1 MSTAGRILVV
11 DEDVKLRS
19 QVASAL
25 ETDGHRVE
33 QVSSGKQALGLL
45 ERRGYHLVLIE
56 LDLPEI
62 SGLQL
67 IDYMR
72 EQTPSTPVIAMTA
85 QGSVKDAVRAMQRGA
100 SDFME
105 KPLSLDQLKFAVKRA
120 LEKAALDHACNYL
133 RHEQPYIYNLD
144 DIVAES
150 PAMKKVFQQV
160 VKVASTD
167 ATVLLTGETGTG
179 KSLIGGAIHFNSLR
193 RAGTLITVNCAALS
207 ENLLE
212 SELFGHEKG
221 AFTGA
226 HKSRAGRFQQAHGGS
241 LFLDEVG
248 DMSPGL
254 QAKVLRAIEEKIIE
268 RVGGSRSIEVDVRIL
283 AATNQD
289 LEKAVRRGAFR
300 EDLYYRLNVAA
311 LKIPP
316 LRERGKDIL
325 PLSEMFIRRIC
336 VEAKK
341 RPRVLSP
348 AAKETL
354 LAHSW
359 PGNIREMRNAIERAV
374 IFATGDELAPQDL
387 GLGESRRVETPSF
400 FQDNLNLEALER
412 RAIHTALERSG
423 WVQRKA
429 AELLGISPRA
439 LSYKLDKLGFDH
451 PELNSRRRRR

>member
-1 MSTAGRILVV
+1 MSTSGRILVI
-11 DEDVKLRS
+11 DEDENLRAEA
-19 QVASAL
+19 ASAL
-25 ETDGHRVE
+25 KAEGHRVE
-33 QVSSGKQALGLL
+33 EISGGRQALGLL
-45 ERRGYHLVLIE
+45 ERRGYHLVLLE
-56 LDLPEI
+56 LNLPEI

-85 QGSVKDAVRAMQRGA
+85 RGSVQEAVRAMQRGA
-100 SDFME
+100 ADFME
-105 KPLSLDQLKFAVKRA
+105 KPLNLDSLKFAVKRA

-150 PAMKKVFQQV
+150 PAMKRVFQQV

-167 ATVLLTGETGTG
+167 VTVLLTGETGTG

-254 QAKVLRAIEEKIIE
+254 QAKVLRAIEEKVIE

-289 LEKAVRRGAFR
+289 LEEAVRRGDFR

-316 LRERGKDIL
+316 LRERESDIL

-336 VEAKK
+336 AEAKK
-341 RPRVLSP
+341 RPKLLSP
-348 AAKETL
+348 AAQEAL
-354 LAHSW
+354 LAHGW
-359 PGNIREMRNAIERAV
+359 PGNIREMRNAIERSV
-374 IFATGDELAPQDL
+374 IFATGDELTPQDL
-387 GLGESRRVETPSF
+387 GLNNSRRAETPCSMPE
-400 FQDNLNLEALER
+400 NLNLEVLER
-412 RAIHTALERSG
+412 QAIRTALERSG

-429 AELLGISPRA
+429 AGLLGISPRA
-439 LSYKLDKLGFDH
+439 LSYKLDKLGIDH
-451 PELNSRRRRR
+451 PELNARRRR

>member
-1 MSTAGRILVV
+1 MPSTGRILVI
-11 DEDVKLRS
+11 DEDAKLLA
-19 QVASAL
+19 QAAIIL
-25 ETDGHRVE
+25 EAEGHRVE
-33 QVSSGKQALGLL
+33 QVTGGKQALGLL
-45 ERRGYHLVLIE
+45 ERRGYHLVIVE
-56 LDLPEI
+56 LNLPGVP
-62 SGLQL
+62 GLQL

-72 EQTPSTPVIAMTA
+72 EQTPSTPVIAMA
-85 QGSVKDAVRAMQRGA
+85 AKGSVKDAVRAMQRGA
-100 SDFME
+100 DDFLE
-105 KPLSLDQLKFAVKRA
+105 KPLNLEHLKFAVKRS

-150 PAMKKVFQQV
+150 PAMKKIFQRV
-160 VKVASTD
+160 IKVASTD

-193 RAGTLITVNCAALS
+193 RSGTLITVNCAALS
-207 ENLLE
+207 EHLLE

-254 QAKVLRAIEEKIIE
+254 QAKVLRAIEEKVIE

-300 EDLYYRLNVAA
+300 EDLYYRLNVAT

-316 LRERGKDIL
+316 LRERENDIL
-325 PLSEMFIRRIC
+325 PLCEMFIKRIC
-336 VEAKK
+336 AEAKK
-341 RPRVLSP
+341 RPKVLSQ
-348 AAKETL
+348 AAKKAL
-354 LAHSW
+354 LAHGW
-359 PGNIREMRNAIERAV
+359 PGNIREMRNAVERAV
-374 IFATGDELAPQDL
+374 IFASENELTPHDL
-387 GLGESRRVETPSF
+387 GLGESTVVEPPVSL
-400 FQDNLNLEALER
+400 QDNLNLEELER
-412 RAIHTALERSG
+412 RAVHAALERSG

-429 AELLGISPRA
+429 AGLLGISPRA
-439 LSYKLDKLGFDH
+439 LSYKLDKLGI
-451 PELNSRRRRR
+451 